1 MCQFRQGF
9 FAGDGNVFLK
19 ISLSAV
25 TLTGKGYCGQANWQ
39 PTCVSIKI
47 MTPKGQI
54 VGKVYIIE
62 TITADKGCKILR
74 CSPIEVKKTS
84 FWLYLCFLK
93 IITDYWCCRLSNR
106 TLVEDGLSLNGT
118 TLFELRYDESEHRFY
133 FPLKSFNSMKLQI
146 AVSLIFVTSFC
157 FLIPRALHS
166 H

>member
-19 ISLSAV
+19 IPLSAV

-62 TITADKGCKILR
+62 TITADKGCEILR
-74 CSPIEVKKTS
+74 GTPIDAKEKAS
-84 FWLYLCFLK
+84 D
-93 IITDYWCCRLSNR
+93 IICVS
-106 TLVEDGLSLNGT
+106 S
-118 TLFELRYDESEHRFY
+118 
-133 FPLKSFNSMKLQI
+133 KL
-146 AVSLIFVTSFC
+146 
-157 FLIPRALHS
+157 
-166 H
+166 